1 MSNSAATRVAETYEL
16 AFRIFKH
23 AQHDGGNVALLTVA
37 LVNHFVGSIALD
49 VLWQEQTSLLPLI
62 KVLGD
67 RLESTIEKRH
77 GCVTVDENTS
87 RLTVEE
93 HQVLFL
99 KPNDE
104 KKVSIALEEWQRLQ
118 FYARR
123 IKVLDD
129 KPLVQGESFDIH
141 LWLGSLCAILAGGG
155 SDPLLPNLHHLNF
168 GQRMESLCD
177 SAKLSARYVDESG
190 ERVPYLGLIAYTPR
204 QPRGAWVPGN
214 LCRLEQ
220 IRSLGIEP
228 DKHLAIYPLL
238 RDLRYLEELHI
249 KLPDAENDE
258 DLILGVTGKKAA
270 VALGFPALTKLRI
283 SDPIQMHSVG
293 TVLRKMSTEPLKLK
307 ELHVTGWRHDFTDET
322 DAISLYSDIG
332 DACDHNTLTHLTT
345 ITHSGSSQFQSAFEL
360 YSDLLVFPN
369 ITHFQLNIFAWH
381 LDVEGALDMFTQ
393 AWPQLESLIL
403 LNRPAYATDT
413 LEREFTLLTLS
424 DLEYL
429 ARRCPRLSY
438 VELEMDLQ
446 EVPYPLENLE
456 GEPLLDRRVKLCL
469 GPQDN
474 LHENLSDDYTRD
486 VADYLAS
493 VFPYPT
499 LECVT
504 YREGDTSYVWLTPDD
519 LYPKRVRGEAGAD
532 TQSAKKK
539 KGKKG
544 KKGKKPKAD
553 TSQLQTFAATVET
566 SATAEDTAHGAADVE
581 APEPVAPAK
590 KTGKKKKSKGKKKP
604 SATPPAT
611 DA

>member
-23 AQHDGGNVALLTVA
+23 AQHDGGNVALLPFA

-49 VLWQEQTSLLPLI
+49 VLWEEQTSLLPLI

-67 RLESTIEKRH
+67 RLESTMEKRR
-77 GCVTVDENTS
+77 GFVTVDENTS

-93 HQVLFL
+93 HQILFL
-99 KPNDE
+99 RPNDE
-104 KKVSIALEEWQRLQ
+104 KKVSISAEEWQRLQ

-129 KPLVQGESFDIH
+129 KPLVREESFDIH
-141 LWLGSLCAILAGGG
+141 LGLGSLCAILAGGG
-155 SDPLLPNLHHLNF
+155 SEPLLPNLYRLNF
-168 GQRMESLCD
+168 GERMESLCE
-177 SAKLSARYVDESG
+177 SAKLSARYVDEG
-190 ERVPYLGLIAYTPR
+190 GQPVPSLCLIAYTLQ
-204 QPRGAWVPGN
+204 QPQGAWVPGN

-228 DKHLAIYPLL
+228 DKDLAIYPLL
-238 RDLRYLEELHI
+238 RNLRYLEELHL
-249 KLPDAENDE
+249 KLPEAENDE
-258 DLILGVTGKKAA
+258 DLILGVTGKKAHN
-270 VALGFPALTKLRI
+270 ALGFPALTKLRI
-283 SDPIQMHSVG
+283 SDPIQMRSVG
-293 TVLRKMSTEPLKLK
+293 TALWEMSTEPLKLK
-307 ELHVTGWRHDFTDET
+307 ELHVTGWRHDFTDEK
-322 DAISLYSDIG
+322 DAINLYSDID

-360 YSDLLVFPN
+360 YNDLLVFPN

-413 LEREFTLLTLS
+413 LEREFTLLTLF

-493 VFPYPT
+493 VFPYQT

-519 LYPKRVRGEAGAD
+519 LYPKRAQGEAGAD
-532 TQSAKKK
+532 TPSAKKK

-553 TSQLQTFAATVET
+553 TSQLQTSAATVEP
-566 SATAEDTAHGAADVE
+566 SATTEDAAPEAADVE
-581 APEPVAPAK
+581 ASEPVAPAK
-590 KTGKKKKSKGKKKP
+590 KTGKKKSKGKKKP
-604 SATPPAT
+604 FTTPFAT

>member
-1 MSNSAATRVAETYEL
+1 MSNSAAARVAETYEL

-23 AQHDGGNVALLTVA
+23 VQHDGGNVALLPVA

-49 VLWQEQTSLLPLI
+49 VLWEEQTSLLPLI
-62 KVLGD
+62 KVLGE
-67 RLESTIEKRH
+67 RLESIIEKRR
-77 GCVTVDENTS
+77 GFATVDENTS

-93 HQVLFL
+93 HQILFL
-99 KPNDE
+99 RPNDE
-104 KKVSIALEEWQRLQ
+104 KKISISAEEWQRLQ

-129 KPLVQGESFDIH
+129 KPLIREESFDIH
-141 LWLGSLCAILAGGG
+141 LGLGSLCAILAGGG
-155 SDPLLPNLHHLNF
+155 SEPLLPNLYRLNF
-168 GQRMESLCD
+168 GERMESLCE
-177 SAKLSARYVDESG
+177 SAKLSARYVDEG
-190 ERVPYLGLIAYTPR
+190 GQPVPSLCLIAYTLQ
-204 QPRGAWVPGN
+204 QPQGVWVPGN

-228 DKHLAIYPLL
+228 DKDLAIYPLL
-238 RDLRYLEELHI
+238 RNLRYLEELHL
-249 KLPDAENDE
+249 KLPEAENDE
-258 DLILGVTGKKAA
+258 DLILGVTGKKAHN
-270 VALGFPALTKLRI
+270 ALGFPALTKLRI
-283 SDPIQMHSVG
+283 SDPIQMRSVG
-293 TVLRKMSTEPLKLK
+293 TALWEMSTEPLKLK

-322 DAISLYSDIG
+322 DAIHLYSDID

-381 LDVEGALDMFTQ
+381 LDVESALDMFTQ

-413 LEREFTLLTLS
+413 LEREFTLLTLF

-499 LECVT
+499 LECVI

-519 LYPKRVRGEAGAD
+519 LYSKRAQGEAGAD

-539 KGKKG
+539 KKG
-544 KKGKKPKAD
+544 KKGKKPKAYTD
-553 TSQLQTFAATVET
+553 QLQTSVATVET
-566 SATAEDTAHGAADVE
+566 SATIEDAAHGATDVE

-590 KTGKKKKSKGKKKP
+590 KAGKKKKSKGKKKP
-604 SATPPAT
+604 STTPSATNA
-611 DA
+611 